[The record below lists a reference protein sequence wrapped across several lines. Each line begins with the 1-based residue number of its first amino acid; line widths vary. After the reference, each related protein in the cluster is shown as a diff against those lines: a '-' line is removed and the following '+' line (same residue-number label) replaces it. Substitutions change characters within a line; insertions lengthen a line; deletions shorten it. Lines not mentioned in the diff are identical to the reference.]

1 MWGRG
6 VLAVVGAL
14 VLAACQSPREA
25 LEHRAAEYGREVQVL
40 ALESFPLLV
49 VAPARMPAANVLR
62 LYLEGDGH
70 AWVAP
75 SQPSLDPTPR
85 QTLVVDLAMQDP
97 TPSLYIARPC
107 QFVQASGC
115 TPTLWAGRRFSP
127 EVLDSLGQALD
138 QLRARYGNQGFEL
151 VGYSGGGALALLL
164 AGRRE
169 DVWQVQTLAG
179 NLSPAEWVR
188 MRELT
193 PLEGSL
199 EPLQYRE
206 RLARIPQRHLLGAED
221 RQVPAGVAA
230 FYARQLGVAR
240 CLELVS
246 LPGVTHEQG
255 WQQAWSSWRQRPLAC
270 APVGLKD

>member
-49 VAPARMPAANVLR
+49 VAPARMPTANVLR
-62 LYLEGDGH
+62 VYLEGDGH
-70 AWVAP
+70 AWVTP

-97 TPSLYIARPC
+97 TPSLYMARPC
-107 QFVQASGC
+107 QFVSVPGC
-115 TPTLWAGRRFSP
+115 TPALWTSRRFSP

-138 QLRARYGNQGFEL
+138 RLKARYGNQGFEL

-179 NLSPAEWVR
+179 NLSPAEWAR
-188 MRELT
+188 MLELT

-230 FYARQLGVAR
+230 FYARQLGEAR
-240 CLELVS
+240 CLERVS
-246 LPGVTHEQG
+246 LPGVTHERG
-255 WQQAWSSWRQRPLAC
+255 WQQAWPSWRQRSLAC
-270 APVGLKD
+270 APVERKD

>member
-49 VAPARMPAANVLR
+49 VAPAQMPTANVLR
-62 LYLEGDGH
+62 VYLEGDGH
-70 AWVAP
+70 AWVTP

-85 QTLVVDLAMQDP
+85 QSLVVDLSMQDP
-97 TPSLYIARPC
+97 TPSLYMARPC
-107 QFVQASGC
+107 QFVSVPGC
-115 TPTLWAGRRFSP
+115 TPALWTSRRFSP

-138 QLRARYGNQGFEL
+138 RLKARYGNQGFEL
-151 VGYSGGGALALLL
+151 VGYSGGGALVLLL

-179 NLSPAEWVR
+179 NLSPAEWAR
-188 MRELT
+188 MLELT

-221 RQVPAGVAA
+221 RQVPVDVAA
-230 FYARQLGVAR
+230 FYARQLGEAR

-246 LPGVTHEQG
+246 LPGVTHERG
-255 WQQAWSSWRQRPLAC
+255 WQQAWPSWRQRSLAC
-270 APVGLKD
+270 APVERKD

>member
-49 VAPARMPAANVLR
+49 VAPAQMPTANVLR
-62 LYLEGDGH
+62 VYLEGDGH
-70 AWVAP
+70 AWVTP

-85 QTLVVDLAMQDP
+85 QSLVVDLAMQDP
-97 TPSLYIARPC
+97 TPSLYMARPC
-107 QFVQASGC
+107 QFVSVPGC
-115 TPTLWAGRRFSP
+115 TPALWTSRRFSP

-138 QLRARYGNQGFEL
+138 RLKARYGNQGFEL

-179 NLSPAEWVR
+179 NLSPAEWAR
-188 MRELT
+188 MLELT

-221 RQVPAGVAA
+221 RQVPADVAA
-230 FYARQLGVAR
+230 FYARQLGEAR

-246 LPGVTHEQG
+246 LPGVTHERG
-255 WQQAWSSWRQRPLAC
+255 WQQAWPSWRQRSLAC
-270 APVGLKD
+270 APVERKD

>member
-49 VAPARMPAANVLR
+49 VAPAQMPTANVLR
-62 LYLEGDGH
+62 VYLEGDGH
-70 AWVAP
+70 AWVTP

-85 QTLVVDLAMQDP
+85 QTLVVDLAMQDA
-97 TPSLYIARPC
+97 TPSLYMARPC
-107 QFVQASGC
+107 QFVSVPGC
-115 TPTLWAGRRFSP
+115 TPALWTSRRFSP

-138 QLRARYGNQGFEL
+138 RLKARYGNQGFEL

-179 NLSPAEWVR
+179 NLSPAEWAR
-188 MRELT
+188 MLELT

-230 FYARQLGVAR
+230 FYARQLGEAR

-246 LPGVTHEQG
+246 LPGVTHERG
-255 WQQAWSSWRQRPLAC
+255 WQQAWPSWRQRSLAC
-270 APVGLKD
+270 APVERKD

>member
-49 VAPARMPAANVLR
+49 VAPARIPVANVLR
-62 LYLEGDGH
+62 VYLEGDGH
-70 AWVAP
+70 AWVTP

-97 TPSLYIARPC
+97 TPSLYMARPC
-107 QFVQASGC
+107 QFVSVPGC
-115 TPTLWAGRRFSP
+115 TPALWTSRRFSP

-138 QLRARYGNQGFEL
+138 RLKARYGNQGFEL

-179 NLSPAEWVR
+179 NLSPAEWAR
-188 MRELT
+188 MLELT

-199 EPLQYRE
+199 EPLQYRD

-221 RQVPAGVAA
+221 RQVPADVAA
-230 FYARQLGVAR
+230 FYARQLGEAR

-246 LPGVTHEQG
+246 LPGVTHERG
-255 WQQAWSSWRQRPLAC
+255 WQQAWPSWRQRSLAC
-270 APVGLKD
+270 APVERKD

>member
-40 ALESFPLLV
+40 ALGSFPLLI

-62 LYLEGDGH
+62 VYLEGDGH
-70 AWVAP
+70 AWVTPA
-75 SQPSLDPTPR
+75 QPSLDPTPR

-97 TPSLYIARPC
+97 TPSFYMARPC
-107 QFVQASGC
+107 QFVSVPGC
-115 TPTLWAGRRFSP
+115 TPALWASRRFSP
-127 EVLDSLGQALD
+127 EVLGALGRALD
-138 QLRARYGNQGFEL
+138 DVKSRYGNQGFEL

-164 AGRRE
+164 AGLRE
-169 DVWQVQTLAG
+169 DVRQVQTLAG
-179 NLSPAEWVR
+179 NLSPAEWAR
-188 MRELT
+188 MLELT

-206 RLARIPQRHLLGAED
+206 RLARIPQRHLLGADD

-230 FYARQLGVAR
+230 FYARQLGEAR

-246 LPGVTHEQG
+246 LPGVTHEWG

>member
-49 VAPARMPAANVLR
+49 VAPAQMPTANVLR
-62 LYLEGDGH
+62 VYLEGDGH
-70 AWVAP
+70 AWVTP

-97 TPSLYIARPC
+97 TPSLYMARPC
-107 QFVQASGC
+107 QFVSVPGC
-115 TPTLWAGRRFSP
+115 TPALWTSRRFSP

-138 QLRARYGNQGFEL
+138 RLKARYGNQGFEL

-179 NLSPAEWVR
+179 NLSPAEWAR
-188 MRELT
+188 MLELT

-199 EPLQYRE
+199 EPLQYRD

-221 RQVPAGVAA
+221 RQVPADVAA
-230 FYARQLGVAR
+230 FYARQLGEAR

-246 LPGVTHEQG
+246 LPGVTHERG
-255 WQQAWSSWRQRPLAC
+255 WQQAWPSWRQRSLAC
-270 APVGLKD
+270 APVERKD

>member
-49 VAPARMPAANVLR
+49 VAPARMPSANVLR

-70 AWVAP
+70 AWVTP

>member
-1 MWGRG
+1 MGT
-6 VLAVVGAL
+6 L

-49 VAPARMPAANVLR
+49 VAPARMPAANMLR
-62 LYLEGDGH
+62 VYLEGDGH
-70 AWVAP
+70 AWVTP

-97 TPSLYIARPC
+97 TPSLYMARPC

-115 TPTLWAGRRFSP
+115 ASTLWTGRRFSP
-127 EVLDSLGQALD
+127 EVVDSLGQALD
-138 QLRARYGNQGFEL
+138 RLKARYGNQGFEL

-179 NLSPAEWVR
+179 NLSPAEWAR
-188 MRELT
+188 LLELT

-230 FYARQLGVAR
+230 FYARQLGEAR
-240 CLELVS
+240 CLEQVS
-246 LPGVTHEQG
+246 LPGVTHERG
-255 WQQAWSSWRQRPLAC
+255 WQQAWSSWRRRSLVC
-270 APVGLKD
+270 AVAERKD

>member
-1 MWGRG
+1 M
-6 VLAVVGAL
+6 
-14 VLAACQSPREA
+14 LAACQSPRES

-40 ALESFPLLV
+40 ALGSFPLLI

-62 LYLEGDGH
+62 VYLEGDGH
-70 AWVAP
+70 AWVTP

-97 TPSLYIARPC
+97 TPSLYMARPC
-107 QFVQASGC
+107 QFVSVPGC
-115 TPTLWAGRRFSP
+115 TPALWTSRRFSP
-127 EVLDSLGQALD
+127 EVLGALGRALD
-138 QLRARYGNQGFEL
+138 DVKSRYGNQGFEL

-179 NLSPAEWVR
+179 NLSPAEWAR
-188 MRELT
+188 MLELT

-230 FYARQLGVAR
+230 FYARQLGEAP
-240 CLELVS
+240 CLEAVF
-246 LPGVTHEQG
+246 LPGVTHERG
-255 WQQAWSSWRQRPLAC
+255 WQQAWPSWRQRSLAC
-270 APVGLKD
+270 APVERKD

>member
-1 MWGRG
+1 MLGG
-6 VLAVVGAL
+6 VLL
-14 VLAACQSPREA
+14 LAACQSPREA
-25 LEHRAAEYGREVQVL
+25 LERRATERGYVVRVL
-40 ALESFPLLV
+40 ALANYPLLLV
-49 VAPARMPAANVLR
+49 TPSRMPVAKVLR
-62 LYLEGDGH
+62 VYLEGDGY
-70 AWVAP
+70 AWVTP

-97 TPSLYIARPC
+97 TPSLYMARPC
-107 QFVQASGC
+107 QFVSAPGC
-115 TPTLWAGRRFSP
+115 TPALWTRRRFSP
-127 EVLDSLGQALD
+127 EVLDSLGRALD
-138 QLRARYGNQGFEL
+138 DVKSRYGNQGFEL

-179 NLSPAEWVR
+179 NLSPAEWAR
-188 MRELT
+188 MLELT

-221 RQVPAGVAA
+221 HQVPAGVTA
-230 FYARQLGVAR
+230 FYARQLGEAR

-246 LPGVTHEQG
+246 LSGVTHESG
-255 WQQAWSSWRQRPLAC
+255 WQQAWSSWRQRSLAC
-270 APVGLKD
+270 APAVRED

>member
-49 VAPARMPAANVLR
+49 VAPAQMPTANVLR
-62 LYLEGDGH
+62 VYLEGDGH
-70 AWVAP
+70 AWVTP

-97 TPSLYIARPC
+97 TPSLYMARPC
-107 QFVQASGC
+107 QFVSVPGC
-115 TPTLWAGRRFSP
+115 TPALWTSRRFSP

-138 QLRARYGNQGFEL
+138 RLKARYGNQGFEL
-151 VGYSGGGALALLL
+151 VGYSGGGALVLLL

-179 NLSPAEWVR
+179 NLSPAEWAR
-188 MRELT
+188 MLELT

-221 RQVPAGVAA
+221 RQVPADVAA
-230 FYARQLGVAR
+230 FYARQLGEAR

-246 LPGVTHEQG
+246 LPGVTHERG
-255 WQQAWSSWRQRPLAC
+255 WQQAWPSWRQRSLAC
-270 APVGLKD
+270 APVERKD